1 MYNVNMTTNMNSLPL
16 PVVSAIVA
24 HFERDHEELHF
35 SHKDVRIQINSF
47 YFVDDNNSWC
57 VTCTHVSGQDIRIV
71 VRDNQILTMSA
82 LEDGDWVVFYI
93 RGDK

>member
-1 MYNVNMTTNMNSLPL
+1 MYNVNMKTNMNSLPL

-24 HFERDHEELHF
+24 HFEHDHDELHF

-47 YFVDDNNSWC
+47 YFVDDSNSWC

-71 VRDNQILTMSA
+71 VRDNQILTMST